1 MSELILPDR
10 KYEEAYIVVG
20 CKNPYEVIEC
30 ILNTGEIVMGTPCSM
45 KSTVD
50 WLVKE
55 EGGRYIG
62 VGVVHQ

>member
-1 MSELILPDR
+1 MSKLTLPDI
-10 KYEEAYIVVG
+10 KSDEAYIVSG

-30 ILNTGEIVMGTPCSM
+30 ILNTGEIVMGTPCFM

-55 EGGRYIG
+55 EGGSYLG
-62 VGVVHQ
+62 VGVEHQ

>member
-1 MSELILPDR
+1 MSKLTLPDI
-10 KYEEAYIVVG
+10 KSDEAYIVGG
-20 CKNPYEVIEC
+20 CKHPYEVVEC

-45 KSTVD
+45 KSSVD

>member
-1 MSELILPDR
+1 MSKLTLPDI
-10 KYEEAYIVVG
+10 KSDEVYIVSG
-20 CKNPYEVIEC
+20 CENPYEVVEC

-55 EGGRYIG
+55 EGGSYLG
-62 VGVVHQ
+62 VGVEHQ